1 MPSSKCVE
9 CLHGKRKLEREQRN
23 AVGSQVKRRRGGS
36 PVAPFVLLPFV
47 CEDCIQR
54 YSSGC
59 SYCAEEKGESDE
71 FAKRTTHEEGEARG
85 TTTELQ
91 VKAGQG
97 VKGQPEDV
105 KGVKGQ
111 AEDVKGVKGQ
121 AEDVKGV
128 KGQAED
134 VKGVKGQADD
144 VKGVKGQVEDVKG
157 VKGQAGDVK
166 GVKGQAEDV
175 KGVKG
180 QPEDV
185 KGVKGQAE
193 DVKGVKGQAG
203 DVKGV
208 KGQAGDVKGVKG
220 QAEEIKRVKGQAG
233 DVKGVKGQAGDVMGV
248 KSQVKVR
255 VLFADQEPATPR
267 GKGDKRHKDVED
279 YSQEPL
285 IDAKESATVMQVISD
300 FLWGKSKEEAPE
312 LRGKESVE
320 LPKHQGELAAT
331 SSGVFGANPELPKLN
346 VLSLACGTKLT
357 FIRDTI
363 CPEYSEKTLPSS
375 LYLSSSMEG
384 TQVMTK
390 IDLDPD
396 VAFGPLVGLLAFDK
410 GKPGVGR
417 DVDGDGSS
425 KNWMHFVRMTSNKSL
440 ANLRLCLIKGRV
452 YFRVTRPIER
462 DSELLL

>member
-121 AEDVKGV
+121 AEDVKG
-128 KGQAED
+128 
-134 VKGVKGQADD
+134 
-144 VKGVKGQVEDVKG
+144 
-157 VKGQAGDVK
+157 
-166 GVKGQAEDV
+166 
-175 KGVKG
+175 
-180 QPEDV
+180 
-185 KGVKGQAE
+185 
-193 DVKGVKGQAG
+193 
-203 DVKGV
+203 
-208 KGQAGDVKGVKG
+208 
-220 QAEEIKRVKGQAG
+220 VKGQAG

>member
-1 MPSSKCVE
+1 
-9 CLHGKRKLEREQRN
+9 
-23 AVGSQVKRRRGGS
+23 
-36 PVAPFVLLPFV
+36 
-47 CEDCIQR
+47 
-54 YSSGC
+54 
-59 SYCAEEKGESDE
+59 
-71 FAKRTTHEEGEARG
+71 
-85 TTTELQ
+85 
-91 VKAGQG
+91 
-97 VKGQPEDV
+97 
-105 KGVKGQ
+105 
-111 AEDVKGVKGQ
+111 
-121 AEDVKGV
+121 
-128 KGQAED
+128 
-134 VKGVKGQADD
+134 
-144 VKGVKGQVEDVKG
+144 
-157 VKGQAGDVK
+157 
-166 GVKGQAEDV
+166 
-175 KGVKG
+175 
-180 QPEDV
+180 
-185 KGVKGQAE
+185 
-193 DVKGVKGQAG
+193 
-203 DVKGV
+203 
-208 KGQAGDVKGVKG
+208 
-220 QAEEIKRVKGQAG
+220 
-233 DVKGVKGQAGDVMGV
+233 
-248 KSQVKVR
+248 
-255 VLFADQEPATPR
+255 
-267 GKGDKRHKDVED
+267 
-279 YSQEPL
+279 
-285 IDAKESATVMQVISD
+285 MQVISD

-346 VLSLACGTKLT
+346 VLSLACEKSANPYDFRLH
-357 FIRDTI
+357 FDAQ

>member
-128 KGQAED
+128 KGQA
-134 VKGVKGQADD
+134 
-144 VKGVKGQVEDVKG
+144 
-157 VKGQAGDVK
+157 GDVK
-166 GVKGQAEDV
+166 G
-175 KGVKG
+175 
-180 QPEDV
+180 
-185 KGVKGQAE
+185 
-193 DVKGVKGQAG
+193 
-203 DVKGV
+203 
-208 KGQAGDVKGVKG
+208 
-220 QAEEIKRVKGQAG
+220 VKGQAG